1 MYPSGTVDSSIV
13 TLYVTP
19 ALLILISLN
28 VNVPSLFTKYSLVP
42 SIKLPLLSAT
52 DLFVSVFNILTLNP
66 APDNFSVVPFLYFTK
81 LKLKFPFF
89 TGFSTSNKI
98 VLVFLSRLN
107 INFIVSPLTIFL

>member
-66 APDNFSVVPFLYFTK
+66 APDNFQ
-81 LKLKFPFF
+81 
-89 TGFSTSNKI
+89 
-98 VLVFLSRLN
+98 
-107 INFIVSPLTIFL
+107 